1 MTLAG
6 ALLRVLVGLAGATA
20 AGWAVSRPLVSR
32 GLTRREHVAALTRR
46 EHFAWALASGL
57 LLQAVALLLLLAV
70 GIRPSGAKL
79 LLLEGLAAGLA
90 LLAVRPA
97 RETPTPH
104 SAPRRGGP
112 AWLSA
117 ALLAVA
123 AAAWLVFSL
132 ESLGDGMW
140 ATDFLAFWGYKG
152 KIVSLT
158 SEVPR
163 RLFQDPALYFA
174 HREYPLLVPLSLAS
188 LAAFVGRWHDQA
200 LALLYPACALATL
213 CALSGFLERRVSR
226 LAGASAA
233 ALAALC
239 AFLYKAG
246 NAGTAEILFALSLVL
261 AASAALDW
269 LARDESGRAA
279 NGAQHG
285 RAANGAQHES
295 RTPAARAG
303 AWRLAVASLFCATL
317 KQEGSLFVLLLAV
330 VVWLRTRARDAGNS
344 AAKSRAML
352 GAVALATP
360 AIAHWLLLFALR
372 GNQTRRDF
380 DFTLFEPARWR
391 ELPGLFALVAGR
403 FARIGWTEALV
414 PIAAIAVF
422 FLVTRRGVGEPL
434 LPVFPAQILF
444 YAVAFTVSSFD
455 PLYAI
460 DGAFRRITMSLF
472 PAFTL
477 VLCSREIR

>member
-97 RETPTPH
+97 RETPTPL

-246 NAGTAEILFALSLVL
+246 NAGTAEIPFALSLVL

-279 NGAQHG
+279 HGAQHG

-295 RTPAARAG
+295 RTPAARAD

-317 KQEGSLFVLLLAV
+317 KQEGSLFVLLLAA
-330 VVWLRTRARDAGNS
+330 VVWLRMRRAERRGW
-344 AAKSRAML
+344 L
-352 GAVALATP
+352 GATGLVALATP

>member
-1 MTLAG
+1 M
-6 ALLRVLVGLAGATA
+6 GLAGATA
-20 AGWAVSRPLVSR
+20 AGWAVSRPVVSG
-32 GLTRREHVAALTRR
+32 GLTRRER
-46 EHFAWALASGL
+46 FAWSLASGL
-57 LLQAVALLLLLAV
+57 LLQAAALLVLLAV
-70 GIRPSGAKL
+70 GIHPSGAKL
-79 LLLEGLAAGLA
+79 LLLEALAAGLA
-90 LLAVRPA
+90 LLAYRPG
-97 RETPTPH
+97 RGTPTASPA
-104 SAPRRGGP
+104 APRLGGP
-112 AWLSA
+112 TWLSA

-152 KIVSLT
+152 KIVYLT
-158 SEVPR
+158 SELPR

-188 LAAFVGRWHDQA
+188 LAAFVGRWHDEA

-246 NAGTAEILFALSLVL
+246 NAGTAEIPFALSLVL

-269 LARDESGRAA
+269 LARDEGDDRAA
-279 NGAQHG
+279 KAD
-285 RAANGAQHES
+285 
-295 RTPAARAG
+295 
-303 AWRLAVASLFCATL
+303 AWRLALASLFCATL

-330 VVWLRTRARDAGNS
+330 VVALRARGPRDARDP
-344 AAKSRAML
+344 AARRRARV
-352 GAVALATP
+352 GATGLVALAAP
-360 AIAHWLLLFALR
+360 AVAHWFLLFALR

-380 DFTLFEPARWR
+380 DFTLFEPDRWR
-391 ELPGLFALVAGR
+391 EIPALFALVAGR
-403 FARIGWTEALV
+403 FVRIGWAEALV
-414 PIAAIAVF
+414 PIAAIVVF
-422 FLVTRRGVGEPL
+422 FLVTRPGVGEPL

>member
-1 MTLAG
+1 MTVAEALA
-6 ALLRVLVGLAGATA
+6 RVLVGLAGATA
-20 AGWAVSRPLVSR
+20 AGWAVSRPLVS
-32 GLTRREHVAALTRR
+32 GGPTRRERVAALTRR
-46 EHFAWALASGL
+46 EGVAALTRREGVAALTRREQFAWALATGL
-57 LLQAVALLLLLAV
+57 LLQAIALLLLLAA
-70 GIRPSGAKL
+70 GIRPSGFRL
-79 LLLEGLAAGLA
+79 LLLEALAAMTA
-90 LLAVRPA
+90 LLAYRPE
-97 RETPTPH
+97 RE
-104 SAPRRGGP
+104 SSRAALVESRIGGP
-112 AWLSA
+112 RWLSA
-117 ALLAVA
+117 TLLAVA

-152 KIVSLT
+152 KIVYLT
-158 SEVPR
+158 SALPR

-188 LAAFVGRWHDQA
+188 LAAFVGSWHDEA

-246 NAGTAEILFALSLVL
+246 NAGTAEIPFALSLVL
-261 AASAALDW
+261 ASSAAIDW
-269 LARDESGRAA
+269 LESDSAA
-279 NGAQHG
+279 P
-285 RAANGAQHES
+285 RV
-295 RTPAARAG
+295 
-303 AWRLAVASLFCATL
+303 AWRLALASLFCATL
-317 KQEGSLFVLLLAV
+317 KQEGSLFVLLLAAA
-330 VVWLRTRARDAGNS
+330 VWLRIRGTGKRGL
-344 AAKSRAML
+344 L
-352 GAVALATP
+352 GATGLVALAAP
-360 AIAHWLLLFALR
+360 ALVHWFVLFAFR
-372 GNQTRRDF
+372 GNQSRRDF
-380 DFTLFEPARWR
+380 DFTLFAPARWR
-391 ELPGLFALVAGR
+391 ELPALFALVAGR
-403 FARIGWTEALV
+403 FVRIGWTEALV
-414 PIAAIAVF
+414 PIVAIVVF

-434 LPVFPAQILF
+434 LPVFPAQVFF

-460 DGAFRRITMSLF
+460 DGAFRRITMTLF

>member
-6 ALLRVLVGLAGATA
+6 ALARVFVGLAAATA
-20 AGWAVSRPLVSR
+20 AGWVVSRPLLL
-32 GLTRREHVAALTRR
+32 GTRREKL
-46 EHFAWALASGL
+46 AWALASGL
-57 LLQAVALLLLLAV
+57 LLQAVALATLLALR
-70 GIRPSGAKL
+70 IRPTGARL
-79 LLLEGLAAGLA
+79 LLLEALAAGIS
-90 LLAVRPA
+90 LLADRPGRGA
-97 RETPTPH
+97 PTP
-104 SAPRRGGP
+104 SSAAPRPGGP

-123 AAAWLVFSL
+123 AAAWLVFAL

-152 KIVSLT
+152 KIISLT
-158 SEVPR
+158 SEIPR

-174 HREYPLLVPLSLAS
+174 HREYPLLVPLSFAS
-188 LAAFVGRWHDQA
+188 LAAFVGRWNDQA

-233 ALAALC
+233 VLAALC

-246 NAGTAEILFALSLVL
+246 NAGTAEIPFALSLVL
-261 AASAALDW
+261 AASAAIDW
-269 LARDESGRAA
+269 MEREADDDRRAE
-279 NGAQHG
+279 N
-285 RAANGAQHES
+285 
-295 RTPAARAG
+295 RAG
-303 AWRLAVASLFCATL
+303 AWRLALASLFCATL
-317 KQEGSLFVLLLAV
+317 KQEGSLFVLLLAA
-330 VVWLRTRARDAGNS
+330 VVWLRMRRENRGRL
-344 AAKSRAML
+344 AATGL
-352 GAVALATP
+352 VALATP
-360 AIAHWLLLFALR
+360 AAAHWLLLFALR

-391 ELPGLFALVAGR
+391 ELPALFALVAGR
-403 FARIGWTEALV
+403 FVRIGWTEALV
-414 PIAAIAVF
+414 PILAILVLF
-422 FLVTRRGVGEPL
+422 FVTKRGVGEPL